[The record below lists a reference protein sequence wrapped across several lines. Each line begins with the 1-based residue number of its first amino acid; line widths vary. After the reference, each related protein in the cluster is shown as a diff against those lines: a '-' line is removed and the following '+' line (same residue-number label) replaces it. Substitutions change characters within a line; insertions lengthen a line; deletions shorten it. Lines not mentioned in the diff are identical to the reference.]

1 MTDSEAEV
9 LSTRV
14 RPPERPALSARPG
27 ADASSRP
34 RLIEKRSGA
43 RATADVVVICF
54 GFDRERIRRQ
64 PWHVA
69 RGLAVG
75 LAAQGEAVAVIT
87 DAATPPEIEG
97 CRVIG
102 GCPLFRG
109 GRPSKELD
117 AGIAHLDPAHV
128 VVITGAFELARMR
141 GFDWRARVS
150 LVMASPRSSLSEFLA
165 PGLAALWREREVA
178 ARPLLNCLLPGS
190 LLRAGFRRSGA
201 HGMIYLSREA
211 QQRYSKLGLPQGR
224 FLRPQVTP
232 FIAPP
237 VADGG
242 ERTVCYLGPPL
253 ALRGA
258 DLAIEA
264 FEQAV
269 SMGLDCRLLM
279 LLRPDVEPRS
289 ADRLRR
295 RIAASPAA
303 PLIDCEW
310 HMLDGQALRRR
321 LRDCVAFILPFR
333 VPVSEVPLVVLE
345 AGLSGR
351 PVVALSA
358 PGVSEYVRDLGGIV
372 VGSPQ
377 RLPQAL
383 LHAAGHGPNR
393 RPDPGHWRGWR
404 AAVEDLLPKG
414 RRGPADHAFIAL
426 CGVDGSG
433 KTFLLDH
440 LREELDRRGIAHRH
454 VWSRFRNYLSKP
466 FLALC
471 RLTGHN
477 IRTKA
482 GGRPIGYHEFQGR
495 PWIGLPFLLLQLLDN
510 LIDLALRYRHGD
522 GELVVGDRCVL
533 DTLVDLAVDTGLDDL
548 VIERMGPFLLRRLPA
563 PRLVVL
569 VRRPPRLVR
578 ETRPDALAD
587 KNFARRRA
595 LYDRIAGRFGLPVV
609 ENDSNPQKAVI
620 TILGLLGEPELKQRC
635 QAGDLRIL
643 QQ

>member
-1 MTDSEAEV
+1 M
-9 LSTRV
+9 
-14 RPPERPALSARPG
+14 
-27 ADASSRP
+27 
-34 RLIEKRSGA
+34 
-43 RATADVVVICF
+43 TADVVVICF

-69 RGLAVG
+69 RGLAAG
-75 LAAQGEAVAVIT
+75 LAAHGETVALIT
-87 DAATPPEIEG
+87 DATAPPEIVG

-102 GCPLFRG
+102 GCPLFRR

-117 AGIAHLDPAHV
+117 AGIAHLDPVHV
-128 VVITGAFELARMR
+128 VIVTGAFELARMR
-141 GFDWRARVS
+141 SLGWRANVS
-150 LVMASPRSSLSEFLA
+150 FLMASPRSSPSEILA
-165 PGLAALWREREVA
+165 TGLAALWRERKVA
-178 ARPLLNCLLPGS
+178 ALPLLNSLLPGG
-190 LLRAGFRRSGA
+190 LLRAGFCRSGA
-201 HGMIYLSREA
+201 DSVIYLSREA
-211 QQRYSKLGLPQGR
+211 QKRYSNSGLPQGR
-224 FLRPQVTP
+224 LLRPQVAP
-232 FIAPP
+232 FTALPIADHGDP
-237 VADGG
+237 
-242 ERTVCYLGPPL
+242 TVCYLGPPL

-258 DLAIEA
+258 DLALEA
-264 FEQAV
+264 FEEAV
-269 SMGLDCRLLM
+269 GMGLHCRLLM
-279 LLRPDVEPRS
+279 LFRPDVESRS
-289 ADRLRR
+289 AERLRR
-295 RIAASPAA
+295 RIEASPAA
-303 PLIDCEW
+303 SLIDCEW
-310 HMLDGQALRRR
+310 SMLDGQALRRR

-358 PGVSEYVRDLGGIV
+358 PGVSEYVHDLGGIV
-372 VGSPQ
+372 VGSPD

-383 LHAAGHGPNR
+383 LHAVDHGPAR
-393 RPDPGHWRGWR
+393 RPDPQHWQGWR
-404 AAVEDLLPKG
+404 AAVADLLPKG
-414 RRGPADHAFIAL
+414 RRGPADHGFIAL

-477 IRTKA
+477 IRTEA

-495 PWIGLPFLLLQLLDN
+495 PWVGLPFLLLQLLDN

-548 VIERMGPFLLRRLPA
+548 VIERMGPCLLRRLPA
-563 PRLVVL
+563 PRLMVL

-587 KNFARRRA
+587 KHFARRRA

-609 ENDSNPQKAVI
+609 DNDSTPQRAVT
-620 TILGLLGEPELKQRC
+620 TILGLLGESEHKQRC
-635 QAGDLRIL
+635 QAGDLRLL